1 MIVGD
6 PGTAERKRA
15 ERRILAAG
23 AALVIAVAAAYANSL
38 SAPFVFLDVPAIGDN
53 ATIRHLL
60 PLWHVLNPPSAGGVT
75 VGGRPLVNLSLALNY
90 AISGTHP
97 WSYHAVNVLIH
108 AFTGLALF
116 GVVRRTLERMIAS
129 SPERPWADPGAFA
142 FAVALLWSLHPL
154 QTESVTYVI
163 QRAESL
169 MGLLYLLTLYC
180 FIRYAECEHAFAR
193 RSSLSESEGGEGG
206 AGRKATRRVW
216 AVLSVSS
223 CLLGMATKE
232 VMVSAPL
239 IVLLYDRTFVSGT
252 LRSAWARHG
261 RMHAA
266 LFASWILLA
275 VLVAGTGGNR
285 GGTSGFGLGL
295 PWWQYALTQFPAIAR
310 YLRLSLLP
318 LGQDLFYP
326 IRWIHSAAAV
336 APAMCLVCALAA
348 VSVAGLLRRTWWGL
362 AGFWFFAILAP
373 TSLVPGITQTVAE
386 HRMYLALAPVT
397 IVAAAALSR
406 LFGLL
411 TAGAGSLWTS
421 RVAAASP
428 LLLVILA
435 ALLGVA
441 TARRNRV
448 YASEVVLWGDTA
460 AKSVDSPYVQ
470 NNFGVALAAAG
481 RSSEAAQRFE
491 NAVALAPDYAEAHNN
506 LALALAEGGRLPEAI
521 AEYGR
526 AIGLRPDY
534 AEAEA
539 NLGVALSASGRQAEA
554 LDHFRRA
561 VQLAPGYAE
570 AHNNLAAALA
580 QGGRL
585 DEAIAE
591 YQTVLRLMPGRAE
604 VSYNLGNA
612 LLAAGRTA
620 DAIAQFREAVRLKPD
635 YVEALSNLGAM
646 LAQSGRPAEAI
657 ERYERALEIA
667 PGDAD
672 IHYNLGLALRAAGR
686 GPEAERQFEAAARL
700 RRGAGSIQ

>member
-1 MIVGD
+1 MR
-6 PGTAERKRA
+6 TAMPARA
-15 ERRILAAG
+15 GPWLG
-23 AALVIAVAAAYANSL
+23 AAIAAAVAAAYANSL
-38 SAPFVFLDVPAIGDN
+38 STPFVFLDIPAIVGN

-60 PLWHVLNPPSAGGVT
+60 PLWQVLNPPSAGGVT

-97 WSYHAVNVLIH
+97 WSYHAVNLLIH
-108 AFTGLALF
+108 ALAGVALF
-116 GVVRRTLERMIAS
+116 GVVRRTLERMNAS
-129 SPERPWADPGAFA
+129 SQDRPLADPGAFA

-169 MGLLYLLTLYC
+169 MGLWYLLTLYC
-180 FIRYAECEHAFAR
+180 FIRAVPERPSVLVAEPVG
-193 RSSLSESEGGEGG
+193 RSPLPASEGG
-206 AGRKATRRVW
+206 ADKAAARRAW
-216 AVLSVSS
+216 AVLSILS
-223 CLLGMATKE
+223 CLFGMATKE

-252 LRSAWARHG
+252 IRSAWARHG
-261 RMHAA
+261 RIHAA
-266 LFASWILLA
+266 LFSSWILLA
-275 VLVAGTGGNR
+275 ILVAGTGGSR

-295 PWWQYALTQFPAIAR
+295 PWWQYALTQFPAIAC
-310 YLRLSLLP
+310 YLRLSLAP
-318 LGQDLFYP
+318 SGQDLFYP
-326 IRWIHSAAAV
+326 VRWIHSAAAV
-336 APAMCLVCALAA
+336 APAMCLVCALAG
-348 VSVAGLLRRTWWGL
+348 VSIAGLLRRRWWGL

-373 TSLVPGITQTVAE
+373 TSLVPGMTQTIAE
-386 HRMYLALAPVT
+386 HRMYLALAPVM
-397 IVAAAALSR
+397 IVAVAALPR

-411 TAGAGSLWTS
+411 AARAGSLWKS

-428 LLLVILA
+428 LLCVILA
-435 ALLGVA
+435 VLLGLA

-460 AKSVDSPYVQ
+460 AKSAGSPYVQ

-481 RSSEAAQRFE
+481 RNSEAAQRFD

-591 YQTVLRLMPGRAE
+591 YRAVLRRMPGRAE
-604 VSYNLGNA
+604 VRYNLGNA
-612 LLAAGRTA
+612 LLAAGRPA

-635 YVEALSNLGAM
+635 YVEALSNLGAI
-646 LAQSGRPAEAI
+646 LAQSGRPSEAI

-700 RRGAGSIQ
+700 RSGAGRNQ